1 MQCGCGIEFRRERNQ
16 MKYTPEEY
24 AKKAGELFHEGY
36 NCAQAVIAVFAEEV
50 GLDMDTAMKFGAS
63 FGGGLGKMREVCGAV
78 SGMAM
83 AAGMKYGAYEI
94 GDNARKKEHYALIQ
108 ELARRFKE
116 KNGTIICRELL
127 HLDKGIYEATPEV
140 RSTEYYKKRPCREM
154 VEDAAYIFAQ
164 YVQEQETAEA

>member
-1 MQCGCGIEFRRERNQ
+1 MNHIER
-16 MKYTPEEY
+16 
-24 AKKAGELFHEGY
+24 AVELNKSGY
-36 NCAQAVIAVFAEEV
+36 NCAQSIFCAFSDITGISESDSLRIAA
-50 GLDMDTAMKFGAS
+50 GL
-63 FGGGLGKMREVCGAV
+63 GGGVRAGEVCGAV